1 MQLRRIFREPGV
13 TGALASLVRHAL
25 QVFILHS
32 SWVGTGPRPQNDLGC
47 FPDSLYLIKVLI
59 GSVGGR
65 SVVVQSHSAG
75 CSV

>member
-1 MQLRRIFREPGV
+1 MQLRCILREPCV

-47 FPDSLYLIKVLI
+47 LPDSLYLIEVLI

-75 CSV
+75 RSV